1 MNTES
6 YRPIILLTS
15 CLCKILEWIINKKL
29 VYVLESTD
37 LLIPEQQY
45 GFRKVRSITDV
56 LIILQNHIAEAF
68 RKKESTTKVI
78 LDLSKS
84 YYMNWK
90 YAIIKKIKNWKID
103 GKMLCFN
110 ENFMKENAQGSVGD
124 TLSNE
129 AAIENEVVQEAVLS
143 VTLFLIAMSEICDGI
158 QEPVKIIEYA
168 DDWMIFTSHKH
179 VRTS

>member
-37 LLIPEQQY
+37 LLPEQQY
-45 GFRKVRSITDV
+45 DFRKERSTTDV

-68 RKKESTTKVI
+68 RKKESTGKVI

-90 YAIIKKIKNWKID
+90 MEIRDHQKNQKLEDRWK
-103 GKMLCFN
+103 
-110 ENFMKENAQGSVGD
+110 NAVFQRKFHERKRSGFSRKHAFERGS
-124 TLSNE
+124 
-129 AAIENEVVQEAVLS
+129 
-143 VTLFLIAMSEICDGI
+143 
-158 QEPVKIIEYA
+158 
-168 DDWMIFTSHKH
+168 H
-179 VRTS
+179 